1 MKIKNGIIFIF
12 VCVIVLSSFKLP
24 EVLLKM
30 ENNNF
35 EAAIFSKEKNN
46 IDIET
51 QNIYL
56 VKAIHEIESGKS
68 IEISKPEEKLLFEKL
83 VLNNRETQ
91 SNYEQELC
99 KLQECKILKNV
110 DFNQDSN
117 GVVSIL
123 KTEYKVEDNIY
134 EVNHIILKYENE
146 KNNYVFNI
154 ESKTGKIIY
163 IAFKKENIYAENN
176 QKEILNNFINYLN
189 LHVID
194 DWEYKTDDLNSKYM
208 IKSAKTDIA
217 IDTNTISKKYIMRS
231 EKANISIALEETP
244 ENYMI
249 TFHTSN

>member
-1 MKIKNGIIFIF
+1 M
-12 VCVIVLSSFKLP
+12 
-24 EVLLKM
+24 
-30 ENNNF
+30 
-35 EAAIFSKEKNN
+35 
-46 IDIET
+46 
-51 QNIYL
+51 
-56 VKAIHEIESGKS
+56 
-68 IEISKPEEKLLFEKL
+68 
-83 VLNNRETQ
+83 
-91 SNYEQELC
+91 
-99 KLQECKILKNV
+99 QECKILKNV

-123 KTEYKVEDNIY
+123 KTEYKEEDNIY
-134 EVNHIILKYENE
+134 EVNHIIVKYENE

-163 IAFKKENIYAENN
+163 IAFNKENIYAENN

-194 DWEYKTDDLNSKYM
+194 DWEYKTDDLSSKYM